1 LSCARL
7 AQGVVCGLFWVVLDL
22 DAAKKWMSATPS
34 ALTPHS
40 APTPRTAATPGG
52 FLAHVLDARGALDA

>member
-1 LSCARL
+1 MSCARL
-7 AQGVVCGLFWVVLDL
+7 AQGVVCGLFCVVCGLFWVVLDL

-40 APTPRTAATPGG
+40 APTPADSRNPRR
-52 FLAHVLDARGALDA
+52 LACACS